1 MEERKQPG
9 YWVQVTKYPGTQGDA
24 AGTQER
30 KQWAKEEAPRKE
42 IGSSY

>member
-30 KQWAKEEAPRKE
+30 KPVGTR
-42 IGSSY
+42 GST

>member
-9 YWVQVTKYPGTQGDA
+9 YWVQVTKYPGTQEDA

-30 KQWAKEEAPRKE
+30 KHLGTKEGAVINVSRK
-42 IGSSY
+42 